1 MNPPPL
7 RGVTV
12 EDATHL
18 DGSRHLTIE
27 ASDERGGWILVLNLV
42 VDRDLRSPEGDCTI
56 DGPGTNWSGGLRD
69 VLELALAERL
79 RLRATFGESG
89 ETAQLLDV
97 EAEEDASGAY
107 RITVRAD

>member
-27 ASDERGGWILVLNLV
+27 ASDERGAWLLVLNLV

-69 VLELALAERL
+69 VLELALSERL
-79 RLRATFGESG
+79 RLRARFGEPEG
-89 ETAQLLDV
+89 NAQLLDV
-97 EAEEDASGAY
+97 EAEEDESGAY
-107 RITVRAD
+107 TVIVGAD